1 MTRRGFLL
9 WLAAV
14 LGIGLLLF
22 CYRYL
27 GALAEGESVDFRRP
41 LVNEMTGSLGAGLL
55 FFGVRALT
63 RRFPLNAPAG
73 WHHTPIYLICLALFA
88 GCHTSFMWGSR
99 SLLYLLFGLGDFD
112 YGRMPLRYAMELP
125 IQAIIFTL
133 MVATLHAAAAFREA
147 REREVRAAQLS
158 ASLARAQLA
167 SLAGKLQPHFLFN
180 ALNAISA
187 TMYEDPAAADEM
199 LEQLSELLRA
209 SLQRADLETVPL
221 AEDAALLERYLAI
234 MRARFG
240 TGLEAEVHLGPGTEA
255 ARVPPFLLQ
264 PLVENAIRHGSLE
277 RSGRGKIRV
286 RAEQL
291 PEGVEITVEDD
302 GPSGTAAEPA
312 SSAGLGLGLKATAER
327 LALLYGEE
335 HRLEAGPGPG
345 GGFRVRIRLPVR
357 GAAEVEP

>member
-1 MTRRGFLL
+1 MRRRELL
-9 WLAAV
+9 PWLAAV
-14 LGIGLLLF
+14 LAIGLLMF

-27 GALAEGESVDFRRP
+27 GALAEGEVLDFRRP

-63 RRFPLNAPAG
+63 RRFPLNGPAA
-73 WHHTPIYLICLALFA
+73 WRHLPLYLAALAVFA
-88 GCHTSFMWGSR
+88 MLHTSFMWASR
-99 SLLYLLFGLGDFD
+99 SLLYPLFGLGGFD

-147 REREVRAAQLS
+147 RERELRSAQL
-158 ASLARAQLA
+158 AESLARAQLA

-187 TMYEDPAAADEM
+187 TMYENPAAADEM
-199 LEQLSELLRA
+199 LEKLSELLRA
-209 SLQRADLETVPL
+209 SLQRADVETVPL
-221 AEDAALLERYLAI
+221 AEDAALLDRYLAI

-240 TGLEAEVHLGPGTEA
+240 DGLEAQVEIGAGTEE

-264 PLVENAIRHGSLE
+264 PLVENAIRHGNLE
-277 RSGRGKIRV
+277 REGRGQVLV
-286 RAEQL
+286 RTERKDGRL
-291 PEGVEITVEDD
+291 EITVEDD
-302 GPSGTAAEPA
+302 GAGV
-312 SSAGLGLGLKATAER
+312 SAGSPGLGLGLSATAER

-335 HRLEAGPGPG
+335 HRIEAGPGPD
-345 GGFRVRIRLPVR
+345 GGFRVHLQLPWR
-357 GAAEVEP
+357 STGEVPG